1 MTYTVDHR
9 VYSYVLKCLYIDQV
23 HLQVSGYVFYIY
35 VRVCIS
41 CRYMYCTNQL
51 VGTTDGHKLF
61 NVEHTI
67 IILSMAGHSPDFLGL
82 TNSIG
87 MQLIKI
93 EYRW

>member
-1 MTYTVDHR
+1 MCFIYTYMYAYHVGI
-9 VYSYVLKCLYIDQV
+9 L
-23 HLQVSGYVFYIY
+23 
-35 VRVCIS
+35 
-41 CRYMYCTNQL
+41 YCTNQL

-61 NVEHTI
+61 NAEHTI

-93 EYRW
+93 EYHWQVAPITRSMCMRTLAS